1 MMSMQSADSL
11 KVAASPRAAYIVV
24 ILGFGAFL
32 FEGYDLIVYGS
43 AVPALLAYSA
53 WALTPAKVG
62 AIGGVVLLGMF
73 VGAPLAGWLS
83 DRLGRRRMFIGL
95 LSFFSLMMM
104 LVAVAPTPGLFALFR
119 FLAGIGIAGIPPTAI
134 AQVFEFAPDNRKVLF
149 NAIMLGGFGVGAILA
164 PAISLLL
171 IGHVGFRGLFAF
183 GALPLV
189 TLVPLAALFL
199 PDVPGG
205 SGPSAADAAKRKTV
219 SSWRG
224 VLQGRAALSTILFA
238 AANSFALLLSFAL
251 NTWLPQLMRGAG
263 YPLGSALQFL
273 LLLNVGSLCGG
284 LMGGWISDR
293 VGGRKVLVGMFV
305 VAAVSLGC
313 LAIPSPAAI
322 LKLLVFIAGSVACG
336 NQSVLFGMMAAHYP
350 QTSRATAVGFI
361 SGVACLGA
369 AAGPLLGG
377 LLIKAGASLSGNV
390 LVFGGVALLAGL
402 AILFVPS
409 KLSAVP
415 VVLDAV

>member
-1 MMSMQSADSL
+1 MSLQPPESL
-11 KVAASPRAAYIVV
+11 KSASPRAAYIVV

-104 LVAVAPTPGLFALFR
+104 LVAIAPTPGLFALFR
-119 FLAGIGIAGIPPTAI
+119 FFAGIGIAGIPPTAI

-171 IGHVGFRGLFAF
+171 LGHVGFRGLFAF

-199 PDVPGG
+199 PDVPDGVG
-205 SGPSAADAAKRKTV
+205 RVAADTAALDKV

-224 VLQGRAALSTILFA
+224 VLQGRAALSTMLFA

-263 YPLGSALQFL
+263 YPLGSAIQFL
-273 LLLNVGSLCGG
+273 LLLNIGSLCGG
-284 LMGGWISDR
+284 VTGGWISDR
-293 VGGRKVLVGMFV
+293 VGGRKVLIGMFV
-305 VAAVSLGC
+305 VAAVSLEC
-313 LAIPSPAAI
+313 FAIPGAAAV
-322 LKLLVFIAGSVACG
+322 LKLLVFIAGAAACG

-350 QTSRATAVGFI
+350 QRSRATAVGFI

-377 LLIKAGASLSGNV
+377 LLIKAGANLAGNV
-390 LVFGGVALLAGL
+390 LVFGGIALLAGL

-409 KLSAVP
+409 NLSAVP
-415 VVLDAV
+415 IVLGEV

>member
-1 MMSMQSADSL
+1 MSRQSPDSL
-11 KVAASPRAAYIVV
+11 KSTSPRAAYIVV

-104 LVAVAPTPGLFALFR
+104 LVAIAPTPNLFALFR

-134 AQVFEFAPDNRKVLF
+134 AQVFEFAPENRKVLF

-171 IGHVGFRGLFAF
+171 LEHVGFRGLFAF

-199 PDVPGG
+199 PDVPGDYG
-205 SGPSAADAAKRKTV
+205 RVVGETATMEQV
-219 SSWRG
+219 SSWRV
-224 VLQGRAALSTILFA
+224 VLQGRAALSTMLFA

-273 LLLNVGSLCGG
+273 LLLNIGSLCGG
-284 LMGGWISDR
+284 LAGGWISDR
-293 VGGRKVLVGMFV
+293 VGGRRVLIGMFV
-305 VAAVSLGC
+305 VAALSLESFALPG
-313 LAIPSPAAI
+313 AAAV
-322 LKLLVFIAGSVACG
+322 LKLLVFIAGAAACG

-350 QTSRATAVGFI
+350 QRSRATAVGFI

-377 LLIKAGASLSGNV
+377 LLIKAGANLNGNV
-390 LVFGGVALLAGL
+390 LVFGGIALLAGL

-409 KLSAVP
+409 NVSAVP
-415 VVLDAV
+415 TVLGEV

>member
-1 MMSMQSADSL
+1 
-11 KVAASPRAAYIVV
+11 
-24 ILGFGAFL
+24 
-32 FEGYDLIVYGS
+32 
-43 AVPALLAYSA
+43 
-53 WALTPAKVG
+53 
-62 AIGGVVLLGMF
+62 
-73 VGAPLAGWLS
+73 
-83 DRLGRRRMFIGL
+83 MFIGL

-134 AQVFEFAPDNRKVLF
+134 AQVFEVAPDNRKVLF

-199 PDVPGG
+199 PDTPR
-205 SGPSAADAAKRKTV
+205 GPTSASTPAKV

-224 VLQGRAALSTILFA
+224 VLRGRAALSTMLFA

-273 LLLNVGSLCGG
+273 LLLNIGSLCGG
-284 LMGGWISDR
+284 LLGGWISDR

-313 LAIPSPAAI
+313 LAIPGPAAI
-322 LKLLVFIAGSVACG
+322 LKLLVFIAGAVACG

-361 SGVACLGA
+361 SGIACLGA

-377 LLIKAGASLSGNV
+377 LLIKAGASLRGNV

-409 KLSAVP
+409 RLVEVP
-415 VVLDAV
+415 TILDGD